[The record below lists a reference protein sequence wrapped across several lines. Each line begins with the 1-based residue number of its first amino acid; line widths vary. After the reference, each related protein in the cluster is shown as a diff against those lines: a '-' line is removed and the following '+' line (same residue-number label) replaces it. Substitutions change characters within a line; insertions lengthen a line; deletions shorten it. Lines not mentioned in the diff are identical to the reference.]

1 MTTEQNIQAR
11 INQIE
16 TELNDNPKNAN
27 LLNDLGVGYF
37 LLGEYKKS
45 VSLLKKAADKSQSAQ
60 HYFNLGNAYS
70 ENNENSLAIDAY
82 LKALEIDPNHIGSLN
97 NLADEYEQSGET
109 DKAHELFHYLANLQ
123 PNDPLSHFNLGNFL
137 LRQNHHI
144 EAAKCYEA
152 AIEKDA
158 DFIDAYYNIAWIL
171 YNAKAFKHSLDYV
184 KIGLEKDPSN
194 EDLIELNQKLKEA

>member
-1 MTTEQNIQAR
+1 MTTEQSIKER
-11 INQIE
+11 INLIE
-16 TELNDNPKNAN
+16 TELKDDPNNAT

-37 LLGEYKKS
+37 LLGEYEKS
-45 VSLLKKAADKSQSAQ
+45 VSLLKRAADTSQSAQ

-70 ENNENSLAIDAY
+70 ENNKNSLAIDAY

-123 PNDPLSHFNLGNFL
+123 PDNPLSHFNLGNYL

-144 EAAKCYEA
+144 EAAKCYET
-152 AIEKDA
+152 AIKKDD
-158 DFIDAYYNIAWIL
+158 DFIEAYYNIAWIL
-171 YNAKAFKHSLDYV
+171 YNAKAYKHSLEYV
-184 KIGLEKDPSN
+184 KKGLEKDPSN
-194 EDLIELNQKLKEA
+194 EDLIELNQKLENT